1 MSYNLRKLNIYVFA
15 LLILLTAACHRSI
28 PHTAISEPSAPLSFK
43 SIANIDFTEVRR
55 RMANGLSFDK
65 NGFEG
70 EPGYKITFLKN
81 DSASVWSPDKK
92 AFINFLVFLEP
103 DSIFNVA
110 RSYFKM
116 KHMSKD
122 SLVLQVLEVQGD
134 TLHMKHSL
142 VYMTFYANS
151 YLKNVLH
158 TDAKT
163 LGKPDKRDTLF
174 IEHKTAVAEKN
185 PDSAFAGRQPVTL
198 RSLNTL
204 LTIDRV
210 NVKPDISNNY
220 DASDYYMDPE
230 FNITIN
236 KAYEDFAYSFWV
248 CVDAK
253 GQITFY
259 RSIDYIMPEFRES
272 TIKTIKAII
281 DGYLKAYMAVTPGST
296 LGIKHTSWVMLNVVG
311 KK

>member
-1 MSYNLRKLNIYVFA
+1 MSYNLKKLGGYLFA
-15 LLILLTAACHRSI
+15 LLALLTAACNRPGIHKSVVK
-28 PHTAISEPSAPLSFK
+28 PANPLSFK
-43 SIANIDFTEVRR
+43 SIAGINFIEVRR
-55 RMANGLSFDK
+55 RMASGLSFDEH
-65 NGFEG
+65 GFEA
-70 EPGYKITFLKN
+70 EPSYKITFLKN
-81 DSASVWSPDKK
+81 DSASVYSPDKK

-142 VYMTFYANS
+142 VYMTFYSDN

-158 TDAKT
+158 TDAQT

-174 IEHKTAVAEKN
+174 IEKKTAIANKF
-185 PDSAFAGRQPVTL
+185 PDSAFAARQPVTL
-198 RSLNTL
+198 RSLSPL

-210 NVKPDISNNY
+210 NVKPDMSNNY
-220 DASDYYMDPE
+220 DASDYYMNPE

-236 KAYEDFAYSFWV
+236 KAYENFSYSFWV
-248 CVDAK
+248 CVDDK
-253 GQITFY
+253 GSITFY
-259 RSIDYIMPEFRES
+259 QSVDYIMPEYRES
-272 TIKTIKAII
+272 TIKTIKGII
-281 DGYLKAYMAVTPGST
+281 DGYLKAYMAATPGTT
-296 LGIKHTSWVMLNVVG
+296 LGIKHTSMIILNVVG
-311 KK
+311 RK

>member
-1 MSYNLRKLNIYVFA
+1 MIFNLKNLYKYYFA
-15 LLILLTAACHRSI
+15 LLILLSAACHRRQI
-28 PHTAISEPSAPLSFK
+28 HKTIIKPTQPLSFK
-43 SIANIDFTEVRR
+43 SIAGIDFIEVRR

-65 NGFEG
+65 NGFEA
-70 EPGYKITFLKN
+70 EPGYKITFLTN

-142 VYMTFYANS
+142 VYMTFYS
-151 YLKNVLH
+151 KKYLKNVLH
-158 TDAKT
+158 TDETT

-185 PDSAFAGRQPVTL
+185 PDSAFAARQPVTL
-198 RSLNTL
+198 QSLSPL
-204 LTIDRV
+204 LKIDRV

-230 FNITIN
+230 FHITIN
-236 KAYEDFAYSFWV
+236 KAYEDFSYSFWV
-248 CVDAK
+248 CADNK
-253 GQITFY
+253 GNLTFY
-259 RSIDYIMPEFRES
+259 RSADYIMPEFREA
-272 TIKTIKAII
+272 TIKTIKGII
-281 DGYLKAYMAVTPGST
+281 DGYLKAYMKATPGST
-296 LGIKHTSWVMLNVVG
+296 LGIKHTSWVLLDVVG

>member
-1 MSYNLRKLNIYVFA
+1 
-15 LLILLTAACHRSI
+15 
-28 PHTAISEPSAPLSFK
+28 
-43 SIANIDFTEVRR
+43 
-55 RMANGLSFDK
+55 MANGLSFDK
-65 NGFEG
+65 NGFEA

-142 VYMTFYANS
+142 VYMTFYSDN

-158 TDAKT
+158 TDAQT

-185 PDSAFAGRQPVTL
+185 PDSAFAGRQPVL
-198 RSLNTL
+198 LKSLSPL

-259 RSIDYIMPEFRES
+259 RSIDYIMPEFKES
-272 TIKTIKAII
+272 TINTIKAII
-281 DGYLKAYMAVTPGST
+281 NGYLKAYMSVTPGST

-311 KK
+311 RK

>member
-1 MSYNLRKLNIYVFA
+1 MSYNLVKKCQFLFVCFT
-15 LLILLTAACHRSI
+15 LLTLACHRRQVQQSTTKSSI
-28 PHTAISEPSAPLSFK
+28 PLAFK
-43 SIANIDFTEVRR
+43 SIANINYTEVRR
-55 RMANGLSFDK
+55 RMTNGLSFDK
-65 NGFEG
+65 NGFEA
-70 EPGYKITFLKN
+70 EPGYQITFLKN

-122 SLVLQVLEVQGD
+122 SIILQVLEVQGD

-142 VYMTFYANS
+142 VYMTFYSNN
-151 YLKNVLH
+151 YIKNVLH
-158 TDAKT
+158 TDAQT
-163 LGKPDKRDTLF
+163 LGKPDRRDTLF
-174 IEHKTAVAEKN
+174 IEHKTAVAAKN
-185 PDSAFAGRQPVTL
+185 PDSAFAGRQPVEL
-198 RSLNTL
+198 RSLNPL
-204 LTIDRV
+204 LTIERV
-210 NVKPDISNNY
+210 SVKPDISNNY

-236 KAYEDFAYSFWV
+236 KAYEDFGYSFWV

-259 RSIDYIMPEFRES
+259 RSIDYIMPEYRET
-272 TIKTIKAII
+272 TIKTIKGII
-281 DGYLKAYMAVTPGST
+281 NGYLKAYMTATPGST
-296 LGIKHTSWVMLNVVG
+296 LGIKHTSWVMLNVTG
-311 KK
+311 RK